1 MTWKSHIAIA
11 TAVTL
16 PFNPMAIPIAAL
28 GSTAPDWSEW
38 ILKFFNIRVQHRG
51 ATHYLYIPLLI
62 IALSFLFDYK
72 NIIFWFG
79 IGYLTHW
86 IADSFTISGVPL
98 SQFDKHK
105 IHLFGGKL
113 RTGQSTEYLIS
124 YSLLG
129 LSILLSSNNIS
140 NFSLFSKE
148 NEAIVFQ
155 KFNIDYSDLHEKNV
169 IDNKEMIENRFKF
182 F

>member
-16 PFNPMAIPIAAL
+16 PFNPMAIPIAVA

-38 ILKFFNIRVQHRG
+38 ILKFFNIRVEHRG

-62 IALSFLFDYK
+62 IAFSFIFDFK
-72 NIIFWFG
+72 SLIFWFG

-86 IADSFTISGVPL
+86 LADSLTISGVPL
-98 SQFDKHK
+98 SHLDKHK
-105 IHLFGGKL
+105 INLFGGKL
-113 RTGQSTEYLIS
+113 RTGQPTEYLIA
-124 YSLLG
+124 YSFLG
-129 LSILLSSNNIS
+129 ASILLSGNIA
-140 NFSLFSKE
+140 NFNFIKSD
-148 NEAIVFQ
+148 EAIEFR
-155 KFNIDYSDLHEKNV
+155 KFNVDYSYLHEKKV